1 MLRLLLV
8 FLFSLNL
15 YASSHAGLNRAD
27 KWLGQKNTKSILK
40 AYHEYKNI
48 RINAIMQDDSNLK
61 LKAVQGIVKA
71 GRLLHINIEKY
82 RNELISMHATVPS
95 KLHNDDT
102 SHTINSRKNYLKNA
116 RWRYGNIVLSFS
128 NKVQESQIK
137 YFILDKKFNKN
148 YRYIFDISAKANKN
162 IKLHTRD
169 LKALRLNGSS
179 KNKVRL
185 VLESKSSLPIKY
197 SRRGKELI
205 IDLNMPK
212 KQTNRVVNY
221 VTIKEPRGSKKVI
234 VIDAGHGG
242 KDGGAVGYR
251 NYREKVIVFQ
261 IAKRLKKELVKLGY
275 KVFMTRTKDKFIKLR
290 RRTAYANKKNADLFI
305 SIHAN
310 SVVKK
315 GKYTR
320 HHGIETYY
328 LSTTS
333 SKRAKNVA
341 ATENSKDVETM
352 NYFAKES
359 FLDLLNSQKIVASNK
374 LAIDLQRGMLGIL
387 RKSYSSIKD
396 GGVKKGPFWVLV
408 GAQMPAVLVE
418 VGFVTSPKEAR
429 YLVNRKYQQ
438 KLAYGL
444 ALGVKNYFKFNR

>member
-1 MLRLLLV
+1 MFRLLLV
-8 FLFSLNL
+8 FLFAFNL
-15 YASSHAGLNRAD
+15 YASSHAGLDRAD

-48 RINAIMQDDSNLK
+48 RINAIMQDDIQLK
-61 LKAVQGIVKA
+61 SKALQGIVKA

-82 RNELISMHATVPS
+82 RNELIALNGKVPIIS
-95 KLHNDDT
+95 HNNQKN
-102 SHTINSRKNYLKNA
+102 HTINREKNYLKNA
-116 RWRYGNIVLSFS
+116 RWRYGNIVLSFAT
-128 NKVQESQIK
+128 KIQEKQIK
-137 YFILDKKFNKN
+137 YFVLDKKFNQN

-162 IKLHTRD
+162 IKLHARD

-179 KNKVRL
+179 NNKVRL
-185 VLESKSSLPIKY
+185 VLESRNALPIKY

-212 KQTNRVVNY
+212 QRVDNVVNY
-221 VTIKEPRGSKKVI
+221 VSSKEPKDGKKVI
-234 VIDAGHGG
+234 VLDAGHGG
-242 KDGGAVGYR
+242 KDGGAVGYK
-251 NYREKVIVFQ
+251 NYREKIIVFQ
-261 IAKRLKKELVKLGY
+261 IAKRVKKELLKLGY
-275 KVFMTRTKDKFIKLR
+275 KVHMTRNRDTFIKLR
-290 RRTAYANKKNADLFI
+290 RRTAYANEKNADLFI

-315 GKYTR
+315 GKYTK

-328 LSTTS
+328 LSSTS

-341 ATENSKDVETM
+341 ATENSKDIETM

-359 FLDLLNSQKIVASNK
+359 FLGLLNSQKIVASNK
-374 LAIDLQRGMLGIL
+374 LAIDLQRGMLGTL
-387 RKSYSSIKD
+387 RKSYSYVKD

-429 YLVNRKYQQ
+429 YLVNRHYQQ

-444 ALGVKNYFKFNR
+444 ALGVKNYFKYNR